1 MVLQPLLFWRLL
13 TAFNRQCNVRALQQ
27 CRAFFVSLEV
37 SMFVI
42 CRAESWE
49 LISCPQSLNEA
60 WELADRLQAETGIE
74 HWVSRA

>member
-1 MVLQPLLFWRLL
+1 M
-13 TAFNRQCNVRALQQ
+13 
-27 CRAFFVSLEV
+27 RAFFVSLEV